1 MLKAIV
7 SDHNMASLDLQRDIF
22 ESAGVDFIEARPSCV
37 TEDEVIDRCA
47 EASALLV
54 QRAPITRRVLK
65 SLPKLKGVVRYGI
78 GVDVIDLEAAKE
90 LGIGVANVPTYCI
103 EEVSDHAA
111 AMIITLARRIPQNH
125 YKVVHGGWRGETG
138 WPPATADMTL
148 GLVGFGA
155 IAQRVTDKAR
165 AFGFRIVAADP
176 YVDSSIF
183 SQKGVSKVG
192 PDELFAIADV
202 LSLHCPL
209 LSETR
214 RLVNRSSILAM
225 KPGVVIVN
233 TSRGAL
239 ISEVDLV
246 AALADGRVSGAGL
259 DVFEKEPLPIDSP
272 LRQLPNVLL
281 TSHSASYST
290 KSLQMLQIKAA
301 QAALAFLEGR
311 QPEGQLV

>member
-1 MLKAIV
+1 
-7 SDHNMASLDLQRDIF
+7 
-22 ESAGVDFIEARPSCV
+22 
-37 TEDEVIDRCA
+37 
-47 EASALLV
+47 
-54 QRAPITRRVLK
+54 
-65 SLPKLKGVVRYGI
+65 
-78 GVDVIDLEAAKE
+78 
-90 LGIGVANVPTYCI
+90 
-103 EEVSDHAA
+103 
-111 AMIITLARRIPQNH
+111 
-125 YKVVHGGWRGETG
+125 
-138 WPPATADMTL
+138 
-148 GLVGFGA
+148 
-155 IAQRVTDKAR
+155 
-165 AFGFRIVAADP
+165 
-176 YVDSSIF
+176 
-183 SQKGVSKVG
+183 
-192 PDELFAIADV
+192 
-202 LSLHCPL
+202 
-209 LSETR
+209 
-214 RLVNRSSILAM
+214 M